1 MKAVHRLYNNRTQ
14 NGHPGCPSDWPA
26 AVNGPLGA
34 GVYRLIPRDWVQAW
48 RRYIK
53 GDVEMERP
61 KFDGIPADLYRC
73 RHGLSLV
80 PTHVLAFV
88 GPVIGA
94 VTPRADVMSAIGD
107 GPVGLP
113 SAAAPVDVPV
123 DGNGG
128 NYSSGGGGNRA
139 APVKRR
145 RTGGGAAPRAVDVV
159 LDDDVVPVDVDDDGA
174 EGALVAGETL
184 SAPGVVDG
192 FAPSLLTDS
201 DQSMALSEVS
211 PCRHCS
217 AW

>member
-145 RTGGGAAPRAVDVV
+145 RTGGVLHPGPWTWCWMMTWCLWMWTMTVPRA
-159 LDDDVVPVDVDDDGA
+159 PWWQG
-174 EGALVAGETL
+174 
-184 SAPGVVDG
+184 
-192 FAPSLLTDS
+192 
-201 DQSMALSEVS
+201 
-211 PCRHCS
+211 RHCPRQVS
-217 AW
+217 STALPRPY